1 MIIKMIIKKI
11 KTVIILIL
19 MILNNAPISKFDK
32 YGDINNNNYY
42 YNDNS
47 DNAFIYSQ
55 IKLFTY

>member
-1 MIIKMIIKKI
+1 
-11 KTVIILIL
+11 

-55 IKLFTY
+55 TKLFTY